1 MAFQL
6 GHTPA
11 HKGKRTVTTPIKE
24 YSKVQEVKAKLRH
37 DKRALALFTLG
48 CNTALR
54 AGDMLRLKR
63 DQLTLQED
71 GRYEIVTVEQKTQ
84 KLRRIVLNAPTS
96 KILRNYIESSTGEFV
111 FVSKKTGGKM
121 SVSYLRRLLKEWCA
135 EAGVDGHIA
144 THTMRKSFVRLNYEH
159 FGAPLAVL
167 MRALGHSSEKQ
178 TLDYVGML
186 PKDIERLYENSI

>member
-1 MAFQL
+1 MQD
-6 GHTPA
+6 
-11 HKGKRTVTTPIKE
+11 
-24 YSKVQEVKAKLRH
+24 VKATLRH

-48 CNTALR
+48 CNTAFR
-54 AGDMLRLKR
+54 AGDMLRLR
-63 DQLTLQED
+63 RNQLTLQED

-84 KLRRIVLNAPTS
+84 KLRRIILNAPTS
-96 KILRNYIESSTGEFV
+96 KILHEHIESSSGAYV
-111 FVSKKTGGKM
+111 FEGQRGKM
-121 SVSYLRRLLKEWCA
+121 SVSYLRRLIKEWCA
-135 EAGVDGHIA
+135 AAGVDGHIA

>member
-1 MAFQL
+1 MPFHI
-6 GHTPA
+6 GHIPA

-24 YSKVQEVKAKLRH
+24 YSKVQDVKATLRY

-48 CNTALR
+48 CNTAFR
-54 AGDMLRLKR
+54 AGDMLRLTR

-96 KILRNYIESSTGEFV
+96 KILREHIDSSSGTYV
-111 FVSKKTGGKM
+111 FEGQRGKM
-121 SVSYLRRLLKEWCA
+121 SVSYLRRLIKEWCA
-135 EAGVDGHIA
+135 EAGVGGHIA

-159 FGAPLAVL
+159 FGASLAVL

>member
-1 MAFQL
+1 MGFQL

-24 YSKVQEVKAKLRH
+24 YSKVQDVKAGLRA
-37 DKRALALFTLG
+37 DRRALALFTLG
-48 CNTALR
+48 CNSAFR
-54 AGDMLRLKR
+54 AGDMLGLKR
-63 DQLTLQED
+63 DQLHLQED

-84 KLRRIVLNAPTS
+84 KLRRIVLNGPTS
-96 KILRNYIESSTGEFV
+96 RILREHIESSSGTYV
-111 FVSKKTGGKM
+111 FEGQRGRM
-121 SVSYLRRLLKEWCA
+121 SVSYLRRLLKQWCA
-135 EAGVDGHIA
+135 QAGVDGHIA

-159 FGAPLAVL
+159 FGTPLAVL
-167 MRALGHSSEKQ
+167 MRALNHSSEKQ

>member
-1 MAFQL
+1 MSFQI

-11 HKGKRTVTTPIKE
+11 HKGKRTTTTPIKE
-24 YSKVQEVKAKLRH
+24 YSKVQDVKAKLRD

-54 AGDMLRLKR
+54 AGDMLRLTR
-63 DQLTLQED
+63 DQLTLQDD
-71 GRYEIVTVEQKTQ
+71 GRYEIATVERKTQ
-84 KLRRIVLNAPTS
+84 KRRLIILNGPTS
-96 KILRNYIESSTGEFV
+96 RILHEYLQRSSGTYV
-111 FVSKKTGGKM
+111 FEGQRGKM
-121 SVSYLRRLLKEWCA
+121 SVSYLRRLIKKWCA
-135 EAGVDGHIA
+135 DAGVDGHIA

>member
-1 MAFQL
+1 MPFEL

-11 HKGKRTVTTPIKE
+11 HKGKRVVTTPIKA
-24 YSKVQEVKAKLRH
+24 YSQVQDVKAKLSH

-48 CNTALR
+48 CNTAFR

-63 DQLTLQED
+63 DQLTWLDD
-71 GRYEIVTVEQKTQ
+71 GRYEIVAVEQKTG
-84 KLRRIVLNAPTS
+84 KLRRILLNAPTS

-121 SVSYLRRLLKEWCA
+121 SVSYLRRLLKQWC
-135 EAGVDGHIA
+135 EDAGVEGHIA

>member
-1 MAFQL
+1 MPFRI
-6 GHTPA
+6 GHIPA

-24 YSKVQEVKAKLRH
+24 YSKVQDVKAKLRH

-48 CNTALR
+48 CNTAFR
-54 AGDMLRLKR
+54 AGDMLRLQR
-63 DQLTLQED
+63 DQIALQED

-84 KLRRIVLNAPTS
+84 KLRRIMLNGPTS
-96 KILRNYIESSTGEFV
+96 KILREHIEASSGAYV
-111 FVSKKTGGKM
+111 FEGQRGKM
-121 SVSYLRRLLKEWCA
+121 SVSYLRRLIKEWCA